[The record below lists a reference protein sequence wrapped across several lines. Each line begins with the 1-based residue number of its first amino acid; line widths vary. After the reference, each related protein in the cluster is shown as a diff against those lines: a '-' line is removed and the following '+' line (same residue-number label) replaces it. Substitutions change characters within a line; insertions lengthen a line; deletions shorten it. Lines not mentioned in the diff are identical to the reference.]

1 MATNSVNLGRGNG
14 DGMFYHAAENTALP
28 AYPTASLASAWSE
41 VGSVG
46 EDGITWALARDLD
59 TIKNWAKKIERMLP
73 SDDSETV
80 QAPLISTTAEVM
92 SVLFGEDAVTEE
104 TLVDPYFNVST
115 KALKLYRKVEIY
127 QWVEN
132 VTTSTERGS
141 GGSETTTTDY
151 SYAKEWQEGL
161 VDSSSFHDPGHPEH
175 RLYPADA
182 RMVRL

>member
-1 MATNSVNLGRGNG
+1 MATNTVNLGRGNG

-104 TLVDPYFNVST
+104 NATQQHGNLFSVD
-115 KALKLYRKVEIY
+115 
-127 QWVEN
+127 VEN
-132 VTTSTERGS
+132 DTIPGKEAFLFIGKDGDDTFMLGTTSGQLQAI
-141 GGSETTTTDY
+141 DD
-151 SYAKEWQEGL
+151 A
-161 VDSSSFHDPGHPEH
+161 DFDPANPITWTATFA
-175 RLYPADA
+175 ADKWTFMKDDGQLA
-182 RMVRL
+182 

>member
-28 AYPTASLASAWSE
+28 AYPTAQLPAAWKE

-104 TLVDPYFNVST
+104 SATSQHGNLFSVD
-115 KALKLYRKVEIY
+115 
-127 QWVEN
+127 VEN
-132 VTTSTERGS
+132 DTIPGKEAFLFIGKDGEDTFMLGTTSGQLQAI
-141 GGSETTTTDY
+141 DD
-151 SYAKEWQEGL
+151 A
-161 VDSSSFHDPGHPEH
+161 DFDPTSPITWTATFA
-175 RLYPADA
+175 ADKWTFMKDDGQLA
-182 RMVRL
+182 

>member
-1 MATNSVNLGRGNG
+1 MATNTVNLGRGNG

-104 TLVDPYFNVST
+104 TATTEHGNLFSVD
-115 KALKLYRKVEIY
+115 
-127 QWVEN
+127 VEN
-132 VTTSTERGS
+132 DTIPGKEAFLFIGKDGDDTFMLGTTSGQLQAI
-141 GGSETTTTDY
+141 DD
-151 SYAKEWQEGL
+151 A
-161 VDSSSFHDPGHPEH
+161 DFDPANPITWTATFA
-175 RLYPADA
+175 ADKWTFMKDDGQLA
-182 RMVRL
+182 

>member
-104 TLVDPYFNVST
+104 SATSQHGNLFSVD
-115 KALKLYRKVEIY
+115 
-127 QWVEN
+127 VEN
-132 VTTSTERGS
+132 DTIPGKEAFLFIGKDGDDTFMLGTTSGQLQAI
-141 GGSETTTTDY
+141 DD
-151 SYAKEWQEGL
+151 A
-161 VDSSSFHDPGHPEH
+161 DFDPANPITWTATFA
-175 RLYPADA
+175 ADKWTFMKDDGQLA
-182 RMVRL
+182 

>member
-104 TLVDPYFNVST
+104 TATTQHGNLFSVD
-115 KALKLYRKVEIY
+115 
-127 QWVEN
+127 VEN
-132 VTTSTERGS
+132 DTIPGKEAFLFIGKDGDDTFMLGTTSGQLQAI
-141 GGSETTTTDY
+141 DD
-151 SYAKEWQEGL
+151 A
-161 VDSSSFHDPGHPEH
+161 DFDPANPITWTATFA
-175 RLYPADA
+175 ADKWTF
-182 RMVRL
+182 MKDDGQLS